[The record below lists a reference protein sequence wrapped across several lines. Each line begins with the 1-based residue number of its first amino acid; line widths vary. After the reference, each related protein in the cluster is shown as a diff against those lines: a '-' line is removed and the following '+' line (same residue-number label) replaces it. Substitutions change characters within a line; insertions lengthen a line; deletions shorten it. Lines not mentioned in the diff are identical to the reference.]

1 MSVFIDFL
9 LPFANICLLHT
20 AQQTSAAISWPIKF
34 RFYPLKFS
42 VSGRKPESSVLKKMI
57 S

>member
-9 LPFANICLLHT
+9 LSFANICLLHT

-42 VSGRKPESSVLKKMI
+42 VSGRKPESSVLKK
-57 S
+57 